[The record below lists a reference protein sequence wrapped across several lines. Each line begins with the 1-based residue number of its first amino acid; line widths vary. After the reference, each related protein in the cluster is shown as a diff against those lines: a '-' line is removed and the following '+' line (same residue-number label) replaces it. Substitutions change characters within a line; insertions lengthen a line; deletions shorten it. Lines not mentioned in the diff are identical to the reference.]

1 MCTAIHAKEH
11 EKPETKHL
19 GSSMPKSKKEKE
31 QGWEAE

>member
-31 QGWEAE
+31 QG